1 VRQKKESFNLSL
13 LEGEE
18 KKEVFEQIE
27 NYGSIIS
34 NEDMLEWKWNEF
46 IDRQSRMYLNY
57 WSPLYYVK
65 NRYLNAAFRK
75 LIGNMLNKKGAS
87 LFLNLV
93 RCEAHRD
100 LSSEVLKNY
109 IKE

>member
-1 VRQKKESFNLSL
+1 LSL

-27 NYGSIIS
+27 NYSSIIA
-34 NEDMLEWKWNEF
+34 DGKMLDSKWNEF
-46 IDRQSRMYLNY
+46 IDRQSRMYLSY
-57 WSPLYYVK
+57 WSHLSYVK
-65 NRYLNAAFRK
+65 NRYLNAAIRR
-75 LIGNMLNKKGAS
+75 LIGNMMNKKGAS
-87 LFLNLV
+87 LYLNLV

-100 LSSEVLKNY
+100 LSVEVLKNY